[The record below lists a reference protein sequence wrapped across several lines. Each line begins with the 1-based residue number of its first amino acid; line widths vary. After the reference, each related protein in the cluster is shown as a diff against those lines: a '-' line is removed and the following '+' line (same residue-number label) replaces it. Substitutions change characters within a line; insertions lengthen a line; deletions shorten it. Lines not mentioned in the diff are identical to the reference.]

1 MNSTTWL
8 VLGSFILVLVLA
20 FQGNSSAR
28 GRSSNSDDDD
38 DDDDPYKQIQDQM
51 EEDHLYRLWQ
61 DSDY

>member
-8 VLGSFILVLVLA
+8 VLGFIILFVVLA

-28 GRSSNSDDDD
+28 GQSSSSDD

-51 EEDHLYRLWQ
+51 EEDNLYRLWQ

>member
-8 VLGSFILVLVLA
+8 MLGFLIFVVWIA

-28 GRSSNSDDDD
+28 GRSSHSDD

-51 EEDHLYRLWQ
+51 EEDHFYRLWQ

>member
-8 VLGSFILVLVLA
+8 VLGFIILFAVLA
-20 FQGNSSAR
+20 FQGRSSAR
-28 GRSSNSDDDD
+28 GQSSNPDD

-51 EEDHLYRLWQ
+51 EEDNMYRLWQ

>member
-1 MNSTTWL
+1 MKSTTWL
-8 VLGSFILVLVLA
+8 VLGFMIFVVAIA

-28 GRSSNSDDDD
+28 GRSSNSDE

-51 EEDHLYRLWQ
+51 DEDHLYRLWQ

>member
-8 VLGSFILVLVLA
+8 VLGFMIIVVVIA

-28 GRSSNSDDDD
+28 GRSSNSDD

>member
-8 VLGSFILVLVLA
+8 VLGFMIFVVVIA

-38 DDDDPYKQIQDQM
+38 DDSYKQIQDQM
-51 EEDHLYRLWQ
+51 EEDNLYRLWQ

>member
-8 VLGSFILVLVLA
+8 ALGFIVLFVVLA
-20 FQGNSSAR
+20 SQGSSSAR

-38 DDDDPYKQIQDQM
+38 DDSYKQIQDQM
-51 EEDHLYRLWQ
+51 EEDNLYRLWQ